1 MEQNNIID
9 KTRILHINPFSNQII
24 RINKILNFSLAK
36 FNFLKDVL
44 RRKNINE
51 TKLQKSM
58 EAKCIFVIFAT

>member
-36 FNFLKDVL
+36 FNF
-44 RRKNINE
+44 
-51 TKLQKSM
+51 
-58 EAKCIFVIFAT
+58 